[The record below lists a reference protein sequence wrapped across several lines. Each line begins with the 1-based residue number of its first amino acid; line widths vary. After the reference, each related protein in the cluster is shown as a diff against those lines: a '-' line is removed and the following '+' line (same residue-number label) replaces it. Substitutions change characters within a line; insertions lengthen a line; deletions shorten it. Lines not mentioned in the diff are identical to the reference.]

1 MNIPYDIIG
10 ILLLFALIPIPIY
23 YIVSFVRHLQATTYS
38 LTFESNSD
46 STPIIFLPD
55 KTKRKGF
62 YVNKAQERQR
72 VAAAKRIL
80 KCKAE
85 FNRKYRP
92 SDKAGAWYESGKDHG
107 LQFITNNYC
116 GVILTKGY
124 FISGLPEINEEQ
136 KTIDLYK
143 YYSNALNENHL
154 NITEFV
160 PDLKALR
167 EYEKIVR
174 SENEYYKKHDIKGAP
189 IFIGDDIVNTKYL
202 IDVLALLPGA
212 QVYVNDTKMC
222 KPILVTSPCGFGI
235 IMPIHPLGAMDSVEE
250 FEKNYPGVNSP
261 KNPVN
266 VFFNQTLAREKSVS

>member
-1 MNIPYDIIG
+1 MIKPWYDVAG
-10 ILLLFALIPIPIY
+10 VILLCSLFVFAANQFIQE
-23 YIVSFVRHLQATTYS
+23 VRHLQATTNR
-38 LTFESNSD
+38 LILESKSD
-46 STPIIFLPD
+46 STPIIFFPD

-62 YVNKAQERQR
+62 SVNKTQERQR

-107 LQFITNNYC
+107 LQFIANNYC

-143 YYSNALNENHL
+143 YYSNALSANHL
-154 NITEFV
+154 DVTELV

-174 SENEYYKKHDIKGAP
+174 SQNEYYKQHGIQGVP
-189 IFIGDDIVNTKYL
+189 IFIGDDLVNTKYL
-202 IDVLALLPGA
+202 IDVLALLPDA
-212 QVYVNDTKMC
+212 KVYVHDTKMC
-222 KPILVTSPCGFGI
+222 NPILVMSPCGFGI
-235 IMPIHPLGAMDSVEE
+235 IMPIYPLGAVNGVEE
-250 FEKNYPGVNSP
+250 FEKNYPGINSP
-261 KNPVN
+261 KNPAN
-266 VFFNQTLAREKSVS
+266 VFFNQTLTRE